1 VIQNAV
7 RFRLFFVKTAAFII
21 GLVVIL
27 AVSLLLSMVVAQ
39 AQTAASRLMLAA
51 VTDPRGH
58 TIVDIGP
65 DDFVVQEGAASREIL
80 SVRVADYPIVVV
92 LDSHGSSAEDFAL
105 IQQATVHF
113 IERLGNDRPII
124 VATSGTNPRLLATF
138 DDDRKTVLER
148 VNALEP
154 EPAARDTPG
163 ARDTTGARGF
173 SRANPMIAAALAANT
188 LHATGTLFSSIV
200 ILSAAGDE
208 EAEVNAETTAPIIE
222 SGAIVHV
229 IAKRPPASSVDRSLQ
244 AMRAIANQTRGEFTP
259 IYAAASFQ
267 AALDRLVDRLS
278 SEMLIEYLVPPGSK
292 PVDAKIGIRLAGAR
306 VRGLGV
312 APK

>member
-65 DDFVVQEGAASREIL
+65 DDFVVQEGTASREIL

-154 EPAARDTPG
+154 EPAA

-173 SRANPMIAAALAANT
+173 SRANPMIAAALAATT